1 MKIYDI
7 LKSAE
12 ELYIKEISK
21 RSDIAYPGM
30 CWCLKVTI
38 HNVTGKKVSDYDLIT
53 NIPEFNPKFLKATKS
68 ILVPGLEFWWDNGD
82 TKSRLNA
89 FKVLKNIYKESIRE
103 FDSKV

>member
-30 CWCLKVTI
+30 CWCLKVAI
-38 HNVTGKKVSDYDLIT
+38 HNVTGKKVSYYDLIT
-53 NIPEFNPKFLKATKS
+53 NIPEFNPKFLKATES
-68 ILVPGLEFWWDNGD
+68 ILAPGLEFWWDNGD

-103 FDSKV
+103 FE

>member
-38 HNVTGKKVSDYDLIT
+38 HNVTGKKVSYYDLIT
-53 NIPEFNPKFLKATKS
+53 NIPEFNPKFLKATES